1 MRLFKLS
8 KTNTRAML
16 YILIASFTALMSDLA
31 GFKTLG
37 EISTVGSIIILL
49 NFILQGLI
57 AWRAFLDQSISN
69 SKKEDK
75 ENNEKLYRIPR
86 TVELNIDEDK

>member
-1 MRLFKLS
+1 
-8 KTNTRAML
+8 ML